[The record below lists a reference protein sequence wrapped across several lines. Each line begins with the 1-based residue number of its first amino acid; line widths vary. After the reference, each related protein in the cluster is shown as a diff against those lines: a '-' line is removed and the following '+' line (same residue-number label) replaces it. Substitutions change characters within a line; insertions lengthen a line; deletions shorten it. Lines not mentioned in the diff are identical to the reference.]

1 MREPASIPDQ
11 PTTITL
17 DVVAFLDRHAL
28 RQPTAGG
35 KVRWLLDAE
44 ALHKMVALV
53 TRRAGSHRCTVAP
66 QLTPRPPPKVYRVPS
81 ESGEG
86 DRYFCEGDE
95 CGYGL

>member
-11 PTTITL
+11 LTTIEP
-17 DVVAFLDRHAL
+17 DVAAFLDRHAL

-35 KVRWLLDAE
+35 KVSSLLAAE
-44 ALHKMVALV
+44 DVHELLA
-53 TRRAGSHRCTVAP
+53 RRSGSHRCRVAP
-66 QLTPRPPPKVYRVPS
+66 QLTPRLTTKVYRVPS

-95 CGYGL
+95 CGHGL